1 MAEPSLS
8 GSGTEGADPV
18 VQDEDRD
25 FDPSADMLV
34 HDFDDE
40 RTLEEEEK
48 LEGEKNSCTEIDD
61 LTREGDMP
69 IEELLKL
76 YGYSTGGSP
85 EEEDGDVQEED
96 TSDNTCSSSSKLKEE
111 ERRELSDQENED
123 VQSSSDE
130 PPSSSVSHSTAQLI
144 WHRPSSYFEGDE
156 EESEDDDYILTEDWK
171 KEIMVGSMYQAETP
185 VGLCKYKDNEK
196 VYENDD
202 QLLWNPEL
210 VPEEKVVEFLS
221 EASKHS
227 GEEAG
232 VHAIPEGSHV
242 KDNEQ
247 ALYELFKCNFDAEE
261 ALRKLKFNVKPA
273 KEEMSVW
280 TEEECR
286 GFEQGLKAYG
296 KNFSSVQA
304 NKVRTRSVGECV
316 AFYYMWKK
324 SERYDFFAQ
333 QTRLGKRKYSLRP
346 GVLDYMERILDERES
361 SESSGSSV
369 PPPTSSNCCKHPS
382 EPESDSNAHNGVK
395 NHSSDD
401 LLCVR
406 DEISQKNVSATCP
419 DISMANTPP
428 PSNPDTSS
436 PSAQVMEITVKQEED
451 EHSGRPLKRLRTD
464 TDPNSEGS
472 VPHNETETI

>member
-8 GSGTEGADPV
+8 GSVSEGAHPV
-18 VQDEDRD
+18 VQNEDRD
-25 FDPSADMLV
+25 FDPSADLLV

-48 LEGEKNSCTEIDD
+48 LEGETNFSAEIDN
-61 LTREGDMP
+61 LTREGEMP

-96 TSDNTCSSSSKLKEE
+96 SSENNCCSHSKLKED
-111 ERRELSDQENED
+111 DQENQEDED
-123 VQSSSDE
+123 VQSSGE
-130 PPSSSVSHSTAQLI
+130 ERPSCSVSHSTAQLLYPRA
-144 WHRPSSYFEGDE
+144 RPSNYLEGDE
-156 EESEDDDYILTEDWK
+156 EESEDDDYIPSEDWK

-196 VYENDD
+196 VYENED

-210 VPEEKVVEFLS
+210 IPEEKVVEFLA
-221 EASKHS
+221 EASKCS
-227 GEEAG
+227 GEETG
-232 VHAIPEGSHV
+232 VYAIPEGSHI

-247 ALYELFKCNFDAEE
+247 ALYELFKCNFNSEE
-261 ALRKLKFNVKPA
+261 ALRRLKFNVKPA

-286 GFEQGLKAYG
+286 GFEQGLNTYG
-296 KNFSSVQA
+296 KDFSSVQV

-333 QTRLGKRKYSLRP
+333 KTF
-346 GVLDYMERILDERES
+346 
-361 SESSGSSV
+361 
-369 PPPTSSNCCKHPS
+369 
-382 EPESDSNAHNGVK
+382 
-395 NHSSDD
+395 
-401 LLCVR
+401 
-406 DEISQKNVSATCP
+406 
-419 DISMANTPP
+419 
-428 PSNPDTSS
+428 
-436 PSAQVMEITVKQEED
+436 
-451 EHSGRPLKRLRTD
+451 
-464 TDPNSEGS
+464 
-472 VPHNETETI
+472 

>member
-18 VQDEDRD
+18 VQDDDRD

-48 LEGEKNSCTEIDD
+48 LEGEKNSSTEIDD

-85 EEEDGDVQEED
+85 EEEDGDVQEEED
-96 TSDNTCSSSSKLKEE
+96 PSENTCSSYSKLKEE

-144 WHRPSSYFEGDE
+144 WHRPSNYFEGDE
-156 EESEDDDYILTEDWK
+156 EESEDDDYIFTEDWK

-304 NKVRTRSVGECV
+304 NK
-316 AFYYMWKK
+316 
-324 SERYDFFAQ
+324 

-346 GVLDYMERILDERES
+346 GVLDYMECILDERES

-369 PPPTSSNCCKHPS
+369 LPPTSSNCCKHPS
-382 EPESDSNAHNGVK
+382 EPESDSNAHNGIG
-395 NHSSDD
+395 NHSSQD

-406 DEISQKNVSATCP
+406 DEISQKNVSAMCP
-419 DISMANTPP
+419 DISKANTPP
-428 PSNPDTSS
+428 HSNLDTSS

-464 TDPNSEGS
+464 TDPNREGS

>member
-8 GSGTEGADPV
+8 GSGSQGAHPV

-48 LEGEKNSCTEIDD
+48 LEGETNFSTEIDD
-61 LTREGDMP
+61 LTREGEMP

-85 EEEDGDVQEED
+85 EEEDEEVQEED
-96 TSDNTCSSSSKLKEE
+96 SSENNCSSPIKPKEDE
-111 ERRELSDQENED
+111 KQEPSDQEDED
-123 VQSSSDE
+123 VQSSGEE
-130 PPSSSVSHSTAQLI
+130 PPSCSVSHSTAQLLYP
-144 WHRPSSYFEGDE
+144 RPSNYLEGDE
-156 EESEDDDYILTEDWK
+156 EESEDDDYIPSEDWK

-210 VPEEKVVEFLS
+210 ISEEKVVEFLA
-221 EASKHS
+221 EASKCS
-227 GEEAG
+227 GEESG
-232 VHAIPEGSHV
+232 VNAIPEGSHI

-247 ALYELFKCNFDAEE
+247 ALYELFKCDFNAEE
-261 ALRKLKFNVKPA
+261 ALRRLKFNVKPA

-286 GFEQGLKAYG
+286 GFEQGLNTYG
-296 KNFSSVQA
+296 KDFSSIQA
-304 NKVRTRSVGECV
+304 NKVRTRTVGECV

-333 QTRLGKRKYSLRP
+333 QTKLGKRKYSLRP
-346 GVLDYMERILDERES
+346 GVLDYMECILES
-361 SESSGSSV
+361 SESSGSSSSL
-369 PPPTSSNCCKHPS
+369 PTSSNNGKHPS
-382 EPESDSNAHNGVK
+382 EPESDANAQNGVET
-395 NHSSDD
+395 HSSEP
-401 LLCVR
+401 LLCVT
-406 DEISQKNVSATCP
+406 DEKSQTNGSATCP
-419 DISMANTPP
+419 DISTAKSPP
-428 PSNPDTSS
+428 CSNPDASS
-436 PSAQVMEITVKQEED
+436 PSTQIMEITVKQEEED
-451 EHSGRPLKRLRTD
+451 EHCERPLKRLRTD
-464 TDPNSEGS
+464 TDPSSQGS
-472 VPHNETETI
+472 VPHNKTETV

>member
-8 GSGTEGADPV
+8 GSGSEGAHPV
-18 VQDEDRD
+18 VRTEDRD

-48 LEGEKNSCTEIDD
+48 LEGETNFSAEIDD
-61 LTREGDMP
+61 LTREGEMP

-96 TSDNTCSSSSKLKEE
+96 SSENNCSSHSKLKED
-111 ERRELSDQENED
+111 ERQEDDQENQEDED
-123 VQSSSDE
+123 VQSSGEE
-130 PPSSSVSHSTAQLI
+130 PPSCSVSHSTAQLLYP
-144 WHRPSSYFEGDE
+144 RPSNYLEGDE
-156 EESEDDDYILTEDWK
+156 EESEDDDYIPSEDWK

-196 VYENDD
+196 VYENED

-210 VPEEKVVEFLS
+210 IPEEKVVEFLA
-221 EASKHS
+221 EASKGS
-227 GEEAG
+227 GEETG
-232 VHAIPEGSHV
+232 VHAIPEGSHI

-247 ALYELFKCNFDAEE
+247 ALYELFKCNFNSEE
-261 ALRKLKFNVKPA
+261 ALRRLKFNVKPA

-286 GFEQGLKAYG
+286 GFEQGLNTYG
-296 KNFSSVQA
+296 KDFSSIQA

-333 QTRLGKRKYSLRP
+333 QTKLGKRKYSLRP
-346 GVLDYMERILDERES
+346 GVLDYMECILES
-361 SESSGSSV
+361 SESSGSSSSL
-369 PPPTSSNCCKHPS
+369 PTSSNNSKS
-382 EPESDSNAHNGVK
+382 EPESDTNAQNGVGS
-395 NHSSDD
+395 HSSMP
-401 LLCVR
+401 LLCVT
-406 DEISQKNVSATCP
+406 DETSQTNGSATCP
-419 DISMANTPP
+419 DISSANTPP
-428 PSNPDTSS
+428 CSNPDASS
-436 PSAQVMEITVKQEED
+436 PSTQVMEITVKQEEEE
-451 EHSGRPLKRLRTD
+451 EHCERPLKSLRTD
-464 TDPNSEGS
+464 TEPSSEGS
-472 VPHNETETI
+472 VPHNKTETV